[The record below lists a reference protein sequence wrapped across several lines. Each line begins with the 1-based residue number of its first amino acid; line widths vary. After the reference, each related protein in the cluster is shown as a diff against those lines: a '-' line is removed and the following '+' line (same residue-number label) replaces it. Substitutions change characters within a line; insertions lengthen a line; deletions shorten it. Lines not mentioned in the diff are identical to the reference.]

1 MNVMTQQL
9 HTPVKVMIFG
19 HKEFSQLVSS
29 VIPEYSDKAQ
39 FKIIDAIV
47 GSAAEIQQHINQ
59 FNPEVVVSGGV
70 NASYLNSMLDIPVAS
85 LDVTESDII
94 EAVSRAAQVAPKIVL
109 FNFKRTSAVIPL
121 LESSLGITIQEVLYS
136 RPDEARESFHIVSKQ
151 KDIAIVGASLVCGL
165 AAQNNVLSFMFYSPE
180 SCRNTL
186 REAIELG
193 KANRASKTES
203 ALTNWLLNQS
213 KTPIIMTDTD
223 GDSVTLNEA
232 ARRELDLSLD
242 YEIDLAELIHPED
255 AVRPTDGEC
264 QINGNDWWF
273 HQDKVDTQNQPMHVY
288 QLYRKKLDAK
298 PADKSKHRDHKLTF
312 ESSSLAQVMTH
323 VKSFSTSPSNVL
335 INGESGTGK
344 ELVARAIYEAS
355 PYSKGKFVALNCSA
369 IPTEL
374 FEGELFGH
382 RDGAFTGSKRGGRK
396 GLIEEAQNGVLFLD
410 EISELA
416 MDQQAKLLRFLQE
429 RQYRPLGSN
438 EEKPVVLKLVAAS
451 NKSLKS
457 LVDKGLFREDLFFRL
472 NVFNI
477 HIPPLRMRPEDIL
490 CIAESKLQMFLE
502 TYQLNISVTDI
513 LAQIT
518 TALTNYS
525 WPGNV
530 RELENVLERI
540 VACLHMDNDL
550 TNLDSGLRQIAP
562 ELFVE
567 ARLDGEAGL
576 VRSKELELVA
586 DAMHKFAGDKQ
597 KAAEY
602 LGMSQTTLWRRLK
615 RIHKN

>member
-1 MNVMTQQL
+1 MNKMAQQDFSSIR
-9 HTPVKVMIFG
+9 VMIFG

-29 VIPEYSDKAQ
+29 VLPEFSDKAD
-39 FKIIDAIV
+39 FKIVDAIV
-47 GSAAEIQQHINQ
+47 GSAAEIQQHINK
-59 FNPEVVVSGGV
+59 FDPDVVVSGGV
-70 NASYLNSMLDIPVAS
+70 NAAYLGSTLELPVES
-85 LDVTESDII
+85 LEVSETDII
-94 EAVSRAAQVAPKIVL
+94 DAIQRAAQVAKKIVL
-109 FNFKRTSAVIPL
+109 FNFNRESKVIPL
-121 LESSLGITIQEVLYS
+121 LESSLGVDIQEIRYS
-136 RPDEARESFHIVSKQ
+136 RPDEAREAFHLVSKQ
-151 KDIAIVGASLVCGL
+151 PDIAVVGASLVCGL
-165 AAQNNVLSFMFYSPE
+165 AAQKNMLSFMFYSPD
-180 SCRNTL
+180 SCRRTL
-186 REAIELG
+186 LNSIERG
-193 KANRASKTES
+193 KVYRAEKTRK
-203 ALTNWLLNQS
+203 ALTDWLLNQS
-213 KTPIIMTDTD
+213 KTPIIMTDSD
-223 GDSVTLNEA
+223 GDSITLNKA
-232 ARRELDLSLD
+232 ARNDLNLSLD
-242 YEIDLAELIHPED
+242 IEIDLAELIHSDSAE
-255 AVRPTDGEC
+255 RPTDGEC
-264 QINGNDWWF
+264 CISGDDWWF
-273 HQDKVDTQNQPMHVY
+273 HQDKVITNNTPMHVY
-288 QLYRKKLDAK
+288 QLYRKKLEVK
-298 PADKSKHRDHKLTF
+298 PADKSRHNDHQLTYQ
-312 ESSSLAQVMTH
+312 SGSLEQVMKQ

-344 ELVARAIYEAS
+344 ELVARAIHENS
-355 PYSKGKFVALNCSA
+355 PYAKGKFVALNCSA

-429 RQYRPLGSN
+429 RRYRPLGTN

-457 LVDKGLFREDLFFRL
+457 LVEKGLFREDLFFRL

-490 CIAESKLQMFLE
+490 CIAQSKLEMFLS
-502 TYQLNISVTDI
+502 TYQLSLSIPAI
-513 LAQIT
+513 LERIT
-518 TALTNYS
+518 TALSNYG

-530 RELENVLERI
+530 RELENVLERV

-550 TNLDSGLRQIAP
+550 EKLEDALRQIAP

-567 ARLDGEAGL
+567 ARLDSEYGL
-576 VRSKELELVA
+576 VRNKELELVA
-586 DAMHKFAGDKQ
+586 DAMNKFAGDKQ

-615 RIHKN
+615 RINNN

>member
-1 MNVMTQQL
+1 MTQQQYA
-9 HTPVKVMIFG
+9 PVKVMIFG

-29 VIPEYSDKAQ
+29 VIPEFADKAQ

-47 GSAAEIQQHINQ
+47 GSAAEIQQHIDR
-59 FNPEVVVSGGV
+59 FNPDVVVSGGV
-70 NASYLNSMLDIPVAS
+70 NASYLDSMLDIPVAS

-94 EAVSRAAQVAPKIVL
+94 EAVTRAAQVSRKIVL
-109 FNFKRTSAVIPL
+109 FNFKRKSAVIPL
-121 LESSLGITIQEVLYS
+121 LESSLNIHIQEVLYT
-136 RPDEARESFHIVSKQ
+136 RPDEARESFHIVSTQ

-165 AAQNNVLSFMFYSPE
+165 AAQNNVLSFMFYSAE

-186 REAIELG
+186 RHAIDMG
-193 KANRASKTES
+193 STNRASKTEY
-203 ALTNWLLNQS
+203 ALTNWLLKQS
-213 KTPIIMTDTD
+213 RTPIIMTDAN
-223 GDSVTLNEA
+223 GESVTLNEA
-232 ARRELDLSLD
+232 ARQELDLSLD
-242 YEIDLAELIHPED
+242 FEIDLAELIHPED

-264 QINGNDWWF
+264 QINGNEWWF
-273 HQDKVDTQNQPMHVY
+273 HQDKVDAQNQTMHVY
-288 QLYRKKLDAK
+288 QLYRKKTDAK
-298 PADKSKHRDHKLTF
+298 PADKTLHHNHQLTF
-312 ESSSLAQVMTH
+312 QSSSLDQVMKQ
-323 VKSFSTSPSNVL
+323 VNSFSTSPSNVL

-344 ELVARAIYEAS
+344 ELVARAIHNAS
-355 PYSKGKFVALNCSA
+355 PYAKGKFVALNCSA

-429 RQYRPLGSN
+429 RHYRPLGSN

-457 LVDKGLFREDLFFRL
+457 LVEKGLFREDLFFRL

-490 CIAESKLQMFLE
+490 CIARNKLQMFLN
-502 TYQLNISVTDI
+502 TYQLNIGVDDI
-513 LAQIT
+513 LAQIK

-540 VACLHMDNDL
+540 VACLHMDKDL
-550 TNLDSGLRQIAP
+550 ANLETALRQIAP

-567 ARLDGEAGL
+567 ARLDGAEGL

-586 DAMHKFAGDKQ
+586 DAMNKFAGDKQ